1 MMRFLSGL
9 PLARRLSLA
18 LGVTQTLA
26 WATTYY
32 IPAVMAGAAAES
44 LGWSRTALLGGFSWS
59 LIVAALCAPPI
70 GRFIDR
76 AGGRPILAAG
86 AIVTC
91 AGLLLLAASNGLAWW
106 YVAWTVL
113 GVGMAMGLYDTSFA
127 TIGRLLGQG
136 ARPAILGVTLMA
148 GFAGTI
154 GWPVGTWL
162 VQQYGWRVALCL
174 FAALQVAVILPII
187 LAFVPPA
194 GPAPPPAP
202 PRRADAGGPT
212 PALAFALLAVFFTSR
227 AAISSLVSVHLLVL
241 LGGIGLTT
249 AQAVFTAAMIGPAQ
263 VGARVL
269 DWKLARNLSPV
280 TSARIG
286 AALLPLG
293 VLGVLAGGPALGFTL
308 AYGMSNGILTI
319 NKGTLPMHLFG
330 PHGYATRLGRLALPA
345 LIAQAVTPTVLAP
358 LIDTVPAMWIF
369 AAMGGVAL
377 LALACLVPM
386 RR

>member
-1 MMRFLSGL
+1 MIRFLSAL

-32 IPAVMAGAAAES
+32 IPAVMVGHAAET
-44 LGWSRTALLGGFSWS
+44 LGHSRTVLLGGFSWS
-59 LIVAALCAPPI
+59 LIVAAICAPRI

-86 AIVTC
+86 ALVTC
-91 AGLLLLAASNGLAWW
+91 AGLLLLASSNGLVVW
-106 YVAWTVL
+106 YAAWTVL
-113 GVGMAMGLYDTSFA
+113 GVGMALGLYDTAFS

-154 GWPVGTWL
+154 GWPAGTWL
-162 VQQYGWRVALCL
+162 VAAYGWRIALCL
-174 FAALQVAVILPII
+174 FAAIQVGVILPII
-187 LAFVPPA
+187 LLSIPAA
-194 GPAPPPAP
+194 GPPPPPAP
-202 PRRADAGGPT
+202 PRVATSGGPA
-212 PALAFALLAVFFTSR
+212 PGLAFILLAVFFTSR
-227 AAISSLVSVHLLVL
+227 AAISSVVSVHLLVL
-241 LGGIGLTT
+241 LGGIGLST
-249 AQAVFTAAMIGPAQ
+249 AQAVFIAAMIGPAQ

-280 TSARIG
+280 TSARLG

-293 VLGVLAGGPALGFTL
+293 VLAVLGGAPGLTFAV
-308 AYGMSNGILTI
+308 AYGMSNGIMTI

-345 LIAQAVTPTVLAP
+345 LLAQAATPTLLAP
-358 LIDTVPAMWIF
+358 LIDRLPAMWIF
-369 AAMGGVAL
+369 AGLGGLAL
-377 LALACLVPM
+377 LAFACLLPM
-386 RR
+386 KR

>member
-1 MMRFLSGL
+1 M
-9 PLARRLSLA
+9 
-18 LGVTQTLA
+18 
-26 WATTYY
+26 
-32 IPAVMAGAAAES
+32 
-44 LGWSRTALLGGFSWS
+44 
-59 LIVAALCAPPI
+59 
-70 GRFIDR
+70 
-76 AGGRPILAAG
+76 
-86 AIVTC
+86 
-91 AGLLLLAASNGLAWW
+91 
-106 YVAWTVL
+106 
-113 GVGMAMGLYDTSFA
+113 
-127 TIGRLLGQG
+127 
-136 ARPAILGVTLMA
+136 
-148 GFAGTI
+148 
-154 GWPVGTWL
+154 
-162 VQQYGWRVALCL
+162 
-174 FAALQVAVILPII
+174 
-187 LAFVPPA
+187 
-194 GPAPPPAP
+194 
-202 PRRADAGGPT
+202 
-212 PALAFALLAVFFTSR
+212 FFTSR

-308 AYGMSNGILTI
+308 AYGMSNGIMTI

>member
-293 VLGVLAGGPALGFTL
+293 
-308 AYGMSNGILTI
+308 GIMTI

>member
-308 AYGMSNGILTI
+308 AYGMSNGIMTI

-345 LIAQAVTPTVLAP
+345 LVAQAVTPTVLAP